1 MAQHSGLPQFINR
14 LGINELVNRTL
25 CSDTGI
31 VTVNANLVVNG
42 TITSNDETSYTCTY
56 PSSST
61 GNSVHI
67 TVNDGLR
74 TSDSLNSAY
83 PNSQVGTMVVNQS
96 SEIAEDSNVVLYI
109 KLNEKQ
115 WAVTSM
121 VLLP

>member
-1 MAQHSGLPQFINR
+1 MAHSGLPQYINR

-42 TITSNDETSYTCTY
+42 TITSNDESSYTCSY
-56 PSSST
+56 PSST
-61 GNSVHI
+61 GNSVNI

-83 PNSQVGTMVVNQS
+83 PSAQVGTMVVNQS
-96 SEIAEDSNVVLYI
+96 SEIVEDSNVVLYI
-109 KLNEKQ
+109 KLNERQ